1 MTFCREIILGE
12 HDVGKDPDCDNCPK
26 KISRKIGQ
34 KNCIV
39 HEDFIN
45 SPEVTAETYRNDI
58 ALIRLDEPVLLYSED
73 PKSSGLIPVCLP
85 WSNDNPSRFLEDG
98 DTVII
103 RSLNIPSGS

>member
-34 KNCIV
+34 TNCIV

-85 WSNDNPSRFLEDG
+85 WSKDDPSIYLEDG
-98 DTVII
+98 NRVII
-103 RSLNIPSGS
+103 RSLK

>member
-1 MTFCREIILGE
+1 MTIKKDCEIG
-12 HDVGKDPDCDNCPK
+12 PFA
-26 KISRKIGQ
+26 RKIGQ

-85 WSNDNPSRFLEDG
+85 WSKDNPSRFLEDG

-103 RSLNIPSGS
+103 RH